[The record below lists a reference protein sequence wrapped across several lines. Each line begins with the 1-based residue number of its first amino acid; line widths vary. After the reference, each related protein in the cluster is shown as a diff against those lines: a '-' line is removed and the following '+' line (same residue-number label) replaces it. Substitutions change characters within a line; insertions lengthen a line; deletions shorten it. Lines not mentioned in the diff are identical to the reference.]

1 MRTQR
6 SNSLPNGFT
15 LIEVLLSITL
25 MTISLTG
32 VNLLITTGLRSS
44 VDCRDRTKGLCLA
57 QSVVEALVAGE
68 KMSARPGVEVNCDA
82 PNENWLYRWSALPS
96 GEEGLAKVIV
106 EVRRESSD
114 RVSRVK
120 VRWAQ
125 LVQEID
131 LVNQPRNRG
140 ER

>member
-1 MRTQR
+1 
-6 SNSLPNGFT
+6 
-15 LIEVLLSITL
+15 
-25 MTISLTG
+25 MTITDRRQS
-32 VNLLITTGLRSS
+32 LITTDCSS

-68 KMSARPGVEVNCDA
+68 KMSATGVEGNCNA
-82 PNENWLYRWSALPS
+82 PDENWLYRWSALPS
-96 GEEGLAKVIV
+96 GEEGLVKVIV

-125 LVQEID
+125 LVQETD